1 MLYPI
6 ATETRM
12 LFDLNGIWR
21 FKTEDHPEKA
31 DPQTKLETDRFMAVP
46 GAFNDQSA
54 DKDIRFYT
62 GYYWYEREFSVTE
75 EMLSKRLV
83 LRFGAVTHEAWV
95 YVNGKEVAYHKG
107 GFLPFE
113 AVINEAVHPG
123 TNRVT
128 VLANNLLDYTTVQ

>member
-46 GAFNDQSA
+46 EPLTTKESA

-83 LRFGAVTHEAWV
+83 LRFGAVTHEAL
-95 YVNGKEVAYHKG
+95 G
-107 GFLPFE
+107 LC
-113 AVINEAVHPG
+113 
-123 TNRVT
+123 
-128 VLANNLLDYTTVQ
+128 